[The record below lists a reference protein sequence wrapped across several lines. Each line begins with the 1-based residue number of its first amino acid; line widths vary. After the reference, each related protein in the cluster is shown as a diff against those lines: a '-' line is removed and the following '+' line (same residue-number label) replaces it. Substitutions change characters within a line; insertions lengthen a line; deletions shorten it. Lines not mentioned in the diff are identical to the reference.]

1 MKRHI
6 VVKNTEINLSEVVYY
21 DFDAM
26 EGRAVG
32 IKDYLNQIYNL
43 LCPQIYY
50 KIVHNKDFDREQMP
64 SIIFSDVTGEKNITD
79 RRVIICGEMTDL
91 NGDINYI
98 YVNPEISYDE
108 YIQMYK
114 RLCSYLEK
122 NDTTNFQDRIY
133 NYLNS
138 FSNYVL
144 SNDELEKVR
153 NDLGIPALEE
163 KYGFSLKNRNG
174 VKTEYKAIGN
184 SSFEDIRNY
193 TEISSEYNQFED
205 SDYNLDPE
213 EFPFN

>member
-6 VVKNTEINLSEVVYY
+6 VLKNAEINLSEVVYY

-32 IKDYLNQIYNL
+32 IKDYLNEIYNL

-79 RRVIICGEMTDL
+79 RRVIVCGEMTDL
-91 NGDINYI
+91 NSDINYI

-133 NYLNS
+133 NHLNTFPNFVS
-138 FSNYVL
+138 SD
-144 SNDELEKVR
+144 DELEKVR

-193 TEISSEYNQFED
+193 TEVRAEYEQLD
-205 SDYNLDPE
+205 DPDYILDTE